1 MCLHKKRSPEKV
13 RETKNTIAYD
23 DDINYSNKNDIF
35 LIDNLFAGLNKLEQI
50 IITEHALLERKFKD
64 IAKDLNKPLFTV
76 TSIYRR
82 GIQKIKRRIK

>member
-1 MCLHKKRSPEKV
+1 MCFRKKWGPKKV
-13 RETKNTIAYD
+13 RKTKNMVVYD

-35 LIDNLFAGLNKLEQI
+35 LIDNLLAGLNKLEQI

-82 GIQKIKRRIK
+82 GIQKIRRRIK